1 MQKMYPRTNPAP
13 IGASE
18 NSNVIPAQQ
27 IEEALRESVLQN
39 AAQIR
44 HEPENTSQVVTDVN
58 SFVQRVAGVSLDQL
72 DDAIVDLRQLRDF
85 LHSEGER
92 IQREISGYLQLNHLA
107 IDSTKSIVD
116 NIVQWK
122 KAAHSTSRA
131 SERADFVGSTIPRRR
146 PRPQPR
152 MSLSRRND
160 LSPVVGGVR
169 VTGQHFAQ
177 HVPIADFTFG
187 PPTSQEMDVF
197 ERRVTA

>member
-13 IGASE
+13 FEASE

-27 IEEALRESVLQN
+27 IEEALREFVLQN

-131 SERADFVGSTIPRRR
+131 SERADFVGSTIP
-146 PRPQPR
+146 
-152 MSLSRRND
+152 
-160 LSPVVGGVR
+160 
-169 VTGQHFAQ
+169 
-177 HVPIADFTFG
+177 
-187 PPTSQEMDVF
+187 PPPSSTAAKDVF
-197 ERRVTA
+197 VPPK